1 LKPNE
6 FFNLEFLIKKINIF
20 EKEETE
26 NLTFEIFLMFP
37 LFFYHIFYQI
47 FLNISIVFFRIENVP
62 FMYEINIPLFAT
74 IFFKFHNI
82 KSKTFDYLN
91 DKYSFQ
97 FMKLSYL
104 KNQEIIS
111 FDEIPRIFPELIGKE
126 VDFVSDEDYKVLGVF
141 SFAYM
146 NKTVRLMILIQEGN
160 KYIDFH
166 LKMKQKTQKDFYD
179 TILDKKE
186 IIEDLKIN
194 IIEEIFASFIII

>member
-1 LKPNE
+1 MKPNE